1 MKKRIFGI
9 IKTSLIAIAAG
20 LIVSACGGKSDLD
33 PDSGKTDPTPT
44 PTPTPENY
52 KYNASKD
59 KLLIYHEFR
68 ASWLTTVGGYD
79 WPAGVKDATLQQNN
93 LRNMIHGIKNVNCNV
108 VIMQVC
114 CNSDAMWKSD
124 ILPWSSVLTGTQGK
138 DPGYDPLALA
148 IQTAH
153 ADGMEIHAWINP
165 MRVGAASSARADNH
179 PSKLHP
185 DWVQQYGSNL
195 YWDPANPEVIDYLN
209 RMAKELMTNYD
220 LDGLHIDDY
229 FYPDGLKADAKE
241 WDDSEEYALYG
252 GGLTLEKW
260 RESNINKVVKA
271 LYDGVHSVKPDKVFG
286 VSPAGR
292 LPLTRYLYADPV
304 QWVEQGT
311 VDYLAPQVYWHHG
324 HSTAPFLPTMNTWKD
339 VAVAGGSAKKIP
351 VITGLAPYRLGETG
365 FTNEEF
371 LLEVEDCRK
380 ADWVI
385 GNIWFRTAHL
395 LASSFA
401 SYVRSTIYPRESL
414 IPKVGKGF
422 DNTSAAP
429 AAPTISLSGKT
440 IKWTAVAGTDGYA
453 LYELV
458 KQSTSSSGAVTWK
471 AELVTKGDDLLQYM
485 GTSKKNYAVLAFKG
499 KEYSKL
505 SSVVY
510 VE

>member
-1 MKKRIFGI
+1 MKKRIAET
-9 IKTSLIAIAAG
+9 IKLSAISLAFC
-20 LIVSACGGKSDLD
+20 LIVGSCGGKGGLD
-33 PDSGKTDPTPT
+33 PDSGKTKPTPDPTPT
-44 PTPTPENY
+44 PTENY
-52 KYNASKD
+52 RYNASKD
-59 KLLIYHEFR
+59 KILLYHEFR

-79 WPAGVKDATLQQNN
+79 WPNGVKDANLQQNN
-93 LRNMIHGIKNVNCNV
+93 LRNMIHNIKGVNCNV

-138 DPGYDPLALA
+138 DPGYDPLEIAV
-148 IQTAH
+148 QTAH
-153 ADGMEIHAWINP
+153 LDGMEIHAWINP
-165 MRVGAASSARADNH
+165 MRVGSATAVRADNH

-185 DWVQQYGSNL
+185 EWVQQYGSNL

-209 RMAKELMTNYD
+209 SLAKELMTKYD

-241 WDDSEEYALYG
+241 WDDAAEFALYG
-252 GGLTLEKW
+252 GGLSLEKW

-271 LYDGVHSVKPDKVFG
+271 LYDGVHTTKPDKVFG

-311 VDYLAPQVYWHHG
+311 VDYLAPQVYWHHN

-339 VAVAGGSAKKIP
+339 VTLAGGAANQIP

-371 LLEVEDCRK
+371 KLEVEDCRK

-395 LASSFA
+395 LGTSFA
-401 SYVRSTIYPRESL
+401 SYVRSNIYPKESL

-422 DNTSAAP
+422 NNTSAAP
-429 AAPTISLSGKT
+429 AAPTVSLSGKI
-440 IKWTAVAGTDGYA
+440 IKWNAVAGADGYA

-458 KQSTSSSGAVTWK
+458 KESTSSSGAVTWK
-471 AELVTKGDDLLQYM
+471 AELVTKGEMLQYP
-485 GTSKKNYAVLAFKG
+485 GTSKKNYAVISFKG
-499 KEYSKL
+499 KNYSKL